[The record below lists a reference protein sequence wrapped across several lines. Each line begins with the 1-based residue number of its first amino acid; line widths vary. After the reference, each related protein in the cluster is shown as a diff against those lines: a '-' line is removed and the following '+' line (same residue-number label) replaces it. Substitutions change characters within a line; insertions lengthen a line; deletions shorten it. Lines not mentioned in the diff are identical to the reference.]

1 MQFHPGD
8 NSNNRSA
15 LLIAG
20 QAEGFQWSPLNL
32 QLFFAINILGRTK
45 SENSALFF
53 RELSFNRK
61 IACLHF

>member
-15 LLIAG
+15 LLIAR

-32 QLFFAINILGRTK
+32 QLFFAINISGRTK
-45 SENSALFF
+45 SEIRRYFSVSSHLTEKLRVYIF
-53 RELSFNRK
+53 
-61 IACLHF
+61 